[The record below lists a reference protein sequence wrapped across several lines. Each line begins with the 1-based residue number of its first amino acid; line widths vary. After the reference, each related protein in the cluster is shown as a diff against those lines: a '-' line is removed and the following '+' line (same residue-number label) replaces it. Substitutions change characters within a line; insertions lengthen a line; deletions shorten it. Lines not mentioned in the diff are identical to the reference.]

1 MNPST
6 VRALGLAAALAAAQT
21 MAHALSAPAL
31 ALDLR
36 TSVYQHNWTSVY
48 VGGQAGWSQM
58 ERSDFVG
65 LRPATGS
72 APFGRGDG
80 SERDQQEGN
89 ETDAKK
95 DKGDS
100 KAAANSQGACDPGW
114 VLYEN
119 EKPPPSCETAVK
131 APYVSS
137 LRGAVIASDA
147 AMGGLH
153 AGALY
158 QMGTMVIGA
167 EGRLDWARHKTDRC
181 DGATQPACFNATTNW
196 FGAGIAKLGFAR
208 GRALVYGSL
217 GFAVV
222 SSETRATN
230 LLVDAVEPPTGFT
243 SSHTIYGLA
252 YGGGL
257 SYALSRNWV
266 LTADYLRYDLT
277 DKSDA
282 VRAIENNVI
291 DHETNMTIDTFTAR
305 LSYHVGY

>member
-6 VRALGLAAALAAAQT
+6 VRALSLAAALAAAQA
-21 MAHALSAPAL
+21 MAHAISTPAL

-36 TSVYQHNWTSVY
+36 SSVYQHNWTSVY
-48 VGGQAGWSQM
+48 VGGQVGWSQM

-72 APFGRGDG
+72 TPFGRRDG
-80 SERDQQEGN
+80 SERDEQEGS

-95 DKGDS
+95 DMGDS
-100 KAAANSQGACDPGW
+100 KAGANSHVACDPGW
-114 VLYEN
+114 VLPLN
-119 EKPPPSCETAVK
+119 AKPPPSCETPVK

-167 EGRLDWARHKTDRC
+167 EGRLDWARHATDRC
-181 DGATQPACFNATTNW
+181 DGATEPACFNATTNW

-222 SSETRATN
+222 GSETRATN
-230 LLVDAVEPPTGFT
+230 LFADAAGPPTGFT

-266 LTADYLRYDLT
+266 LTADYLRYDFT
-277 DKSDA
+277 DKADA
-282 VRAIENNVI
+282 VRAVEDNAI
-291 DHETNMTIDTFTAR
+291 DHEAKMTIDTFTAR